1 MKKVKII
8 TDPEFGYKRV
18 EKIPTQD
25 EVDKFYAQDFYSANY
40 QFFNDSSLE
49 VQKEEKDFF
58 EARYND
64 ILSYIKKLHPDARTI
79 FDIGFGFAQALL
91 YFKDKGFDVSGIE
104 PSTEGVQYAKEH
116 GLSNVYGAGIEDF
129 DVVGTNRYDVV
140 MLLNVLEHLRYP
152 AETIKEIKN
161 KLMTKD
167 GLLIIEVPNEF
178 NDFQMVANDEYN
190 LNDWWIC
197 PPNHI
202 NYFSASS
209 LENLLEK
216 SGFTI
221 VKKEASFPLE
231 LFMLMGDVY
240 VGNDNLGKECHNKRV
255 LFESLMRKHNKSDKL
270 ADFYSRLAEL
280 DLGRQIILYARPTN

>member
-1 MKKVKII
+1 
-8 TDPEFGYKRV
+8 
-18 EKIPTQD
+18 
-25 EVDKFYAQDFYSANY
+25 
-40 QFFNDSSLE
+40 
-49 VQKEEKDFF
+49 
-58 EARYND
+58 
-64 ILSYIKKLHPDARTI
+64 LHPDARTI